1 MRVRVLTPG
10 TGLSAPPGRSLSS
23 CPMAHNPQAPQG
35 PDPSQ
40 DPAGS
45 TQMFRAF
52 VDEESSAAGAQRSAA
67 PQPASSGPRAGLIIG
82 VVAVLAV
89 VAAAAWLALG

>member
-1 MRVRVLTPG
+1 
-10 TGLSAPPGRSLSS
+10 
-23 CPMAHNPQAPQG
+23 MAHNPHAPQG

-52 VDEESSAAGAQRSAA
+52 VDEETGGGASARRRPA
-67 PQPASSGPRAGLIIG
+67 PQPASSGPRTGLIVG
-82 VVAVLAV
+82 VVAAV
-89 VAAAAWLALG
+89 AVIAAAIWLALS

>member
-1 MRVRVLTPG
+1 
-10 TGLSAPPGRSLSS
+10 
-23 CPMAHNPQAPQG
+23 MANNPQT
-35 PDPSQ
+35 PDGNGNY

-52 VDEESSAAGAQRSAA
+52 VDEGA
-67 PQPASSGPRAGLIIG
+67 PQSRRAAAAAQQSSSGPRAGIIIG
-82 VVAVLAV
+82 VVVAIVI